1 MMEAFASKGAFMV
14 RIAILLG
21 SARPHA
27 NSAKVMNIVTKSF
40 LDEPDVALD
49 IVDPRHMEL
58 PVPGPESNKVAV
70 EKVSQ
75 SLQARL
81 KNADGIV
88 LLTPEY
94 DGTISSVMK
103 LLIEYLGYP
112 SVLYGKPVSL
122 IGIAGG
128 RIGAHRALEHLRSIA
143 THIGCHVLPGSVSVG
158 GAYGLF
164 GEKGECLEPEIEA
177 SLIRASHA
185 LVKEA
190 RTYGVSVAD

>member
-1 MMEAFASKGAFMV
+1 MMEAFVSKGASMV

-27 NSAKVMNIVTKSF
+27 NSAKVMNIVRKSF
-40 LDEPDVALD
+40 LDEPDVTLD
-49 IVDPRHMEL
+49 IVDPRYMEL
-58 PVPGPESNKVAV
+58 PVPGPESNKDAV

-81 KNADGIV
+81 KNADGV
-88 LLTPEY
+88 LLLTPEY
-94 DGTISSVMK
+94 DGTISAVMK

-128 RIGAHRALEHLRSIA
+128 RIGAYRALEHLRSIA
-143 THIGCHVLPGSVSVG
+143 THIGCHVLPGSISVG

-164 GEKGECLEPEIEA
+164 GDEGNCLEPEIAE
-177 SLIRASHA
+177 SLDGAARA
-185 LVKEA
+185 LVREA
-190 RTYGVSVAD
+190 RAHGVFVAD